1 MPMGQTPKWRS
12 DDNYGLTLLDLDN
25 VGYKDDPWVLAERV
39 AQVFY
44 ITDPM
49 NSKKHIAVSGKQ
61 RILGVEGV
69 VDIEDYNQYE
79 ELDLFK
85 DHERRIKRVE
95 ASIDKSM
102 KPWLRTDCEGR
113 IVKG

>member
-1 MPMGQTPKWRS
+1 MGQHPNGIT
-12 DDNYGLTLLDLDN
+12 DDNYGLTLVDLAN
-25 VGYKDDPWVLAERV
+25 VGYKDDPWVLAEHV
-39 AQVFY
+39 AYVFY
-44 ITDPM
+44 IIDPM
-49 NSKKHIAVSGKQ
+49 NTKKHIAVSGKQ
-61 RILGVEGV
+61 MILGVEGV

-85 DHERRIKRVE
+85 DHEQRIKRVE

-102 KPWLRTDCEGR
+102 KPWLRSACEGR